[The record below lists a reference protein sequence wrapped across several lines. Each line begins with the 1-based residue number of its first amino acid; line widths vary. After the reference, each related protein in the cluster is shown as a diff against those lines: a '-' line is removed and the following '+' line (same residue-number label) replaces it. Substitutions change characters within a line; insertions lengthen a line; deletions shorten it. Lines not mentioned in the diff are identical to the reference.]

1 MLVEYL
7 ERFEMNNI
15 LSVEDILDGNSA
27 KLTFLVEE
35 LYKYQLQSDEEYVD
49 FINNRIAKIGGEEIA
64 SLDDLRF
71 ADLINVLYQIY
82 PEETTDIFNQD
93 EAT

>member
-35 LYKYQLQSDEEYVD
+35 LYKYQL
-49 FINNRIAKIGGEEIA
+49 
-64 SLDDLRF
+64 
-71 ADLINVLYQIY
+71 
-82 PEETTDIFNQD
+82 
-93 EAT
+93 